1 MGFTEFELV
10 VMGYVGFDWVLQVL
24 IELKWVQIWV
34 ASGLT
39 GFDHGHAWGYHQFQL
54 YIYAWR
60 VYSNANLCA

>member
-39 GFDHGHAWGYHQFQL
+39 GFDW
-54 YIYAWR
+54 
-60 VYSNANLCA
+60 V